1 MSLNSNSILTSE
13 VATQAV
19 NNGLHMFSDDFFSA
33 GGMKLH
39 QMMLPSFLPIL
50 WQQNLTVLHKH

>member
-33 GGMKLH
+33 GGMRLH
-39 QMMLPSFLPIL
+39 QMIRTFLFSGSRTL
-50 WQQNLTVLHKH
+50 LYCTNTKM